1 MGEHMKRRK
10 ILAVFCLALA
20 LFAGCQRKSHGSKII
35 VSHITVTYENDGVT
49 LRQEYSAP
57 EAMRTI
63 LGVIRMLGDR
73 GRADTDPEVLPGQS
87 YRIVMT
93 HTDGSK
99 ELFRTKENRFVRYG
113 RGPWQQ
119 VKPEY
124 LARLHTVLQNLPGD
138 TDKPYTRAQLPR
150 FLPGIYLGDADAVFH
165 SFGQEE

>member
-1 MGEHMKRRK
+1 MKRRK
-10 ILAVFCLALA
+10 ILAVFCLVLA
-20 LFAGCQRKSHGSKII
+20 LFAGCQRKLNGSKII

-93 HTDGSK
+93 HVDGSK
-99 ELFRTKENRFVRYG
+99 EIFCTKENRFIREG

-119 VKPEY
+119 VKPEK
-124 LARLHTVLQNLPGD
+124 LSRLHFVLQNLPGD
-138 TDKPYTRAQLPR
+138 TGQPYTRAQLPR
-150 FLPGIYLGDADAVFH
+150 YLPSFNLWDTEAVFH
-165 SFGQEE
+165 CFGCEE